1 MPGESLTLG
10 AVDIPVTTLDNNSS
24 RDGLAHQSIILTI
37 VAAMIALAV
46 VLKSPEL
53 SAVFFSLFTRL
64 PQFSE
69 LYAHFD
75 AAFIRGQAEML
86 QNLSGQMMAKGEWG
100 SFDFRPRSLPFS
112 MKLKYLFVVAATDIS
127 VIIPTLNEEKYLPN
141 CLSSLINQS
150 RKEFREIIVVDGGS
164 TDQTAQV
171 ARKYSDRVLVKPGQ
185 TVGASRNIGAVA
197 AKGEILAF
205 IDADT
210 IASVDWLEEIS
221 RSFHD
226 DPGAVGV
233 TGPTLP
239 YGGTNLDQLA
249 YHVATGWAQRFSLK
263 LGLPHVAGFN
273 CAYKKEGFWDAGGF
287 DESKELSEDVMLSLR
302 IRHQGRIIFN
312 PDMMAYTSLR
322 RIKKYGYP
330 YLTTYYAINAAM
342 LLLFKKNLGYP
353 KVR

>member
-1 MPGESLTLG
+1 MP
-10 AVDIPVTTLDNNSS
+10 VILDNNSP
-24 RDGLAHQSIILTI
+24 RDGLAHQSVLLTV
-37 VAAMIALAV
+37 VAVMIALAA

-53 SAVFFSLFTRL
+53 SAVFFSLFTKL
-64 PQFSE
+64 PQFPDF
-69 LYAHFD
+69 YAHFD
-75 AAFIRGQAEML
+75 AAFIRGQAEIL
-86 QNLSGQMMAKGEWG
+86 QNLSNQMLAKGELA
-100 SFDFRPRSLPFS
+100 FDFKPRSLPFG
-112 MKLKYLFVVAATDIS
+112 MKLKFLVVVGATNIS
-127 VIIPTLNEEKYLPN
+127 VIIPTLNEEKYLPK

-150 RKEFREIIVVDGGS
+150 TDISEIIVVDGGS
-164 TDQTAQV
+164 TDQTVQA
-171 ARKYSDRVLVKPGQ
+171 ARKYSDTVLVKPGQ
-185 TVGASRNIGAVA
+185 AVGASRNIGARA

-210 IASVDWLEEIS
+210 IASLDWLEEIS
-221 RSFHD
+221 RSFHE

-239 YGGTNLDQLA
+239 YGGTKLDQLA

-273 CAYKKEGFWDAGGF
+273 CAYRKEAFWDAGGF
-287 DESKELSEDVMLSLR
+287 DEGRELSEDVMLSLR

-312 PDMMAYTSLR
+312 PDMMAFTSLR

-330 YLTTYYAINAAM
+330 YLSTYYAINATM
-342 LLLFKKNLGYP
+342 LLLFKKNLAYP